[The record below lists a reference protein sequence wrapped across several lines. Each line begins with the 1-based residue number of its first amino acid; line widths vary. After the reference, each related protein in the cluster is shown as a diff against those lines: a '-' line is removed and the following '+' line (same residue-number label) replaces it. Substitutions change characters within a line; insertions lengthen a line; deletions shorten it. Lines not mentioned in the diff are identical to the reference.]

1 MHNYPLY
8 MNLLSTFLYVPICFI
23 YILPALA
30 FTNWITKE
38 QRDIPKF
45 KFAVMGGLDSISG
58 IMATFAVNYI
68 STASLIVLVQQ
79 SAIPISMIISRI
91 SLNARYT
98 TSQYI
103 GAAIVLSGIV
113 LVLLPTFLSTSAAPS
128 TSSPASSSSELP
140 WLVVLVISC
149 VPMTLSSVY
158 KEKALGEVD
167 IDIMYLNG
175 WVAVFQTLF
184 AIPLCFPSAAVTGL
198 TSSEILPNLYG
209 GFLCSFGIN
218 SITETSEQFP
228 HLDNCS
234 SAPLFVSVYLGFN
247 IVYNVLIVVILKYG
261 SANILWMA
269 STVIV
274 PLSNVAFSLKITPG
288 NKPMNRMDLIGLV
301 IIMSGLVVY
310 RFSTQLLEVY
320 HALLS
325 TVTGRDERTQKSLE
339 EIYQNSKLMKI
350 KSAEEKRQTKLIGLN
365 QLESLNALID
375 LRLNIIERSTLF
387 RSPAQVRGELLMKL
401 GIPPSPHVTVGGR
414 GGEGGSSGG
423 GSMFSPALMPKL
435 RSQRTPRQGGTRGG
449 TAGGVA
455 MSKSSNTAT
464 LTTEMGK
471 GQQRRANEI

>member
-1 MHNYPLY
+1 
-8 MNLLSTFLYVPICFI
+8 MNLLSTFLYVPICLI
-23 YILPALA
+23 YIIPALS

-38 QRDIPKF
+38 QQAIPKF

-68 STASLIVLVQQ
+68 SNASLIVLVQQ
-79 SAIPISMIISRI
+79 SAIPISMVISRI

-103 GAAIVLSGIV
+103 GAGIVLSGIV
-113 LVLLPTFLSTSAAPS
+113 LVLTPTFFASAPTVAAGASESSTGS
-128 TSSPASSSSELP
+128 TTSSSELL
-140 WLVVLVISC
+140 WLIILVISC
-149 VPMTLSSVY
+149 IPMTLSSVY

-198 TSSEILPNLYG
+198 TSTEIPSNLYG

-218 SITETSEQFP
+218 SITETSEKFP

-234 SAPLFVSVYLGFN
+234 TAPLYVSIYLGFN
-247 IVYNVLIVVILKYG
+247 LVYNVLIVVILKYG

-288 NKPMNRMDLIGLV
+288 NKPLNLMDIIGLI
-301 IIMSGLVVY
+301 IIMAGLVVY
-310 RFSTQLLEVY
+310 RFSTQLLTVY
-320 HALLS
+320 HSVLHAITGKDHS
-325 TVTGRDERTQKSLE
+325 TPTTLE
-339 EIYQNSKLMKI
+339 EKIQNSKIQKI
-350 KSAEEKRQTKLIGLN
+350 KLVEERKQTKLIGLN

-375 LRLNIIERSTLF
+375 LRLNLIERSNLF
-387 RSPAQVRGELLMKL
+387 RSPAQVRGEFLMKL
-401 GIPPSPHVTVGGR
+401 GIPPSPHVTVQGGR
-414 GGEGGSSGG
+414 GVSSEVRGNANGG
-423 GSMFSPALMPKL
+423 GGMFSPALMPKL
-435 RSQRTPRQGGTRGG
+435 RSQRTPRQSRT
-449 TAGGVA
+449 T
-455 MSKSSNTAT
+455 SSNTAT
-464 LTTEMGK
+464 MTTEMGK
-471 GQQRRANEI
+471 EQKKRPNEV